1 MPTRDYYEVLGVP
14 RDASRSAIQSAYRR
28 LAREHHPDVNSGD
41 REAEERFKEINEAY
55 RVLSDDE
62 QRARYDRFGIAGDD
76 MGGMTV
82 EDPFTG
88 LGDIFEMF
96 FGGGGRARGRRSSA
110 QAGEPVEI
118 DLQITLKEA
127 LTGVRKDLSFSRL
140 TTCDTCNG
148 SGARPGSSPVGCPHC
163 GGLGQVNEQRRTLF
177 GTTVIST
184 PCYACRG
191 EGMVIQDPCPTC
203 RGAGRIKKTVKQSV
217 EIPRGV
223 ENGATLQV
231 SGGGHD
237 GIKGGPPGDMFINV
251 SVAADK
257 RLQRRGTELYT
268 VLETSFAQLALGDTV
283 TVEGVDGP
291 VEVEIMPG
299 SQPGS
304 EITVRGK
311 GMPALGQEGRG
322 DLHVGL
328 RLTVP
333 TDLTERQKEL
343 LVEFERES
351 GRQPSRRKKGKS
363 FLDQFKDTLRGEG

>member
-1 MPTRDYYEVLGVP
+1 MPHRDYYEVLGVP

-28 LAREHHPDVNSGD
+28 LAREHHPDVNAGD

-62 QRARYDRFGIAGDD
+62 KRAQYDRYGVVGDD
-76 MGGMTV
+76 LSGMTV

-96 FGGGGRARGRRSSA
+96 FGGGRTRGRRSAA
-110 QAGEPVEI
+110 QAGEPIELEV
-118 DLQITLKEA
+118 QISLKEA

-140 TTCDTCNG
+140 TTCDSCSG
-148 SGARPGSSPVGCPHC
+148 SGARPGSSPVACPHC
-163 GGLGQVNEQRRTLF
+163 GGYGQVNEQRRTLF

-191 EGMVIQDPCPTC
+191 EGRVIQDPCPTC
-203 RGAGRIKKTVKQSV
+203 RGTARVKKTVKQSI

-223 ENGATLQV
+223 ENGATLQM
-231 SGGGHD
+231 SGAGHD
-237 GIKGGPPGDMFINV
+237 GMKGGPPGDLFINV
-251 SVAADK
+251 SVASDK

-268 VLETSFAQLALGDTV
+268 VLETTFTQLALGDRV

-291 VEVEIMPG
+291 VEVEIKPG
-299 SQPGS
+299 TQPGA
-304 EITVRGK
+304 EITLRGK
-311 GMPALGQEGRG
+311 GMPALGREGRG
-322 DLHVGL
+322 DLHVSL

-333 TDLTERQKEL
+333 TQLTERQKEL
-343 LVEFERES
+343 LLEFERES
-351 GRQPSRRKKGKS
+351 GRPPSKRKKGKS